1 MNTQLNE
8 ALHQLGYKAFRTGQ
22 SEIITASLAGQD
34 VLGIMPTGSGKTLC
48 YQLPGMI
55 RGGLTIVIEPLLA
68 LMRDQQ
74 LRLQAA
80 GEKRVLMLSSQLTGA
95 EWQQA
100 LVSLDHYRFLF
111 VAPEM
116 VQRDDVRRAISQTR
130 VSCLVVDEAH
140 CIYQWGPD
148 FRPAYLRL
156 NELRPYTQ
164 NAPVMA
170 LTATAPQKVR
180 DSIVASLGM
189 THDPFI
195 YAGNVDRPNL
205 FIGRTKVA
213 DTGEQLQV
221 LDSRLQAIH
230 GSAIVYCPTKRQ
242 CEELAERYRNTAGRH
257 VAYYHAGLDA
267 HTRTLRERQFQLGSV
282 DTLFATSA
290 FGMGVDKPDVRL
302 VVYLGVPAT
311 LEEYMQ
317 AIGRAGRDGQP
328 AVTEMLCTRT
338 DMQLTTN
345 RLLDLPTPAMVNTI
359 YKKPELYQR
368 SDDPQIQL
376 VVAYHQSGFSQG
388 EVNNALN
395 ERVGAKQA
403 TFQAVI
409 DFLNESQCL
418 RKNLMTYF
426 ASDCKPHDARCC
438 GTLDATFIASL
449 PAVAHRAAT
458 PAQDWRAVFKH
469 IFK

>member
-1 MNTQLNE
+1 MNEQLNE
-8 ALHQLGYKAFRTGQ
+8 ALHRLGYSDFRTGQ
-22 SEIITASLAGQD
+22 SEIINASLAGQD

-55 RGGLTIVIEPLLA
+55 RGGLTIVVEPLLA

-80 GEKRVLMLSSQLTGA
+80 GEKRVLMLSSQLTTE
-95 EWQQA
+95 EWQQVLA
-100 LVSLDHYRFLF
+100 NLASYRYLF
-111 VAPEM
+111 AAPEM
-116 VQRDDVRRAISQTR
+116 LQRTDVRAAIQR
-130 VSCLVVDEAH
+130 VQVSCLVVDEAH

-156 NELRPYTQ
+156 NELRPFTHQ
-164 NAPVMA
+164 APVMA

-180 DSIVASLGM
+180 DSILTSLGM
-189 THDPFI
+189 ADKPFV

-213 DTGEQLQV
+213 DPGEQLTV
-221 LDSRLQAIH
+221 LDSRLETIH
-230 GSAIVYCPTKRQ
+230 GSAIVYCSTKRQ
-242 CEELAERYRNTAGRH
+242 CEELAERYQHTAGRH

-267 HTRTLRERQFQLGSV
+267 HTRTLRERQFQQGSI

-290 FGMGVDKPDVRL
+290 FGMGVDKPNVRL

-328 AVTEMLCTRT
+328 AVTEMLCTRK
-338 DMQLTTN
+338 DMQLTMN
-345 RLLDLPTPAMVNTI
+345 RLLDLPAPAMVNTI
-359 YKKPELYQR
+359 YQNPDHYRR

-376 VVAYHQSGFSQG
+376 VVAYVQSGFSQAQ
-388 EVNNALN
+388 VNNALN
-395 ERVGAKQA
+395 QRVGAKQA
-403 TFQAVI
+403 SFQAVI
-409 DFLNESQCL
+409 NFLNEDGCL
-418 RKNLMTYF
+418 RQNLMSYF
-426 ASDCKPHDARCC
+426 ASDCKPHDNSCC
-438 GTLDATFIASL
+438 GTVSADFIATL
-449 PAVAHRAAT
+449 PEPTQDKTVQ
-458 PAQDWRAVFKH
+458 AQDWRALFKH